1 MECWPRWRT
10 ATRWRQPFWTWG
22 WRSERRG
29 RTETSTS
36 RSKDGLELNLEK
48 ENIHEDKT
56 DECLHRVTILNL
68 VDTQGMGQGV
78 LMFLLHSVRLFNK
91 ECSVVSIFI
100 NTFLKKSARGNEVSS
115 TSHYLCISRESA
127 QILGNSNESV
137 YIITQ

>member
-68 VDTQGMGQGV
+68 VDTQGMGLAV
-78 LMFLLHSVRLFNK
+78 LKYILLRCLTGFPK
-91 ECSVVSIFI
+91 CSVVSIFT